1 MVLKDFES
9 FELEA
14 LRCNRSLG
22 SGERGVR
29 GRGAGVKKIDR
40 YLYMCMEWCGS
51 CARMK
56 EESGKEGLPALF
68 PHHHPPPGS
77 LDEAQRVVISA
88 RAPAQQAYNWP
99 RGPPG

>member
-29 GRGAGVKKIDR
+29 GRGAGVKKNRQVFVHVHGVVRFVRAYERGER
-40 YLYMCMEWCGS
+40 YRGPSRPL
-51 CARMK
+51 
-56 EESGKEGLPALF
+56 
-68 PHHHPPPGS
+68 PPPS
-77 LDEAQRVVISA
+77 PSSRLT
-88 RAPAQQAYNWP
+88 
-99 RGPPG
+99 